1 MKLRDLAESSSD
13 PVIDVAKKA
22 ATALA
27 NPCLFRG
34 INNPEN
40 FADETFALK
49 NGYVLHV
56 AEGRILPRGSLT
68 GNSLALDLTPQHPD
82 WKKLNL
88 PLRNK
93 STFCSTDPMS
103 TSGFGALSLIL
114 PFNSVSRFGVMR
126 GDFNLVKNSHSNVTI
141 YSLMEDLA
149 ALLMRFHITFQRLER
164 IIDDPDTILKLKKNF
179 NIREVAEYKNL
190 SESELLK
197 RVKDLAL
204 RKVIVSS
211 KINST
216 DFRKHWDM
224 SKVEHLDALYDAIK
238 EDNGKDRALLD
249 AIIDE
254 FGMWVDIDTTL
265 MDLEKIAFKGSV
277 SAGIMK
283 ALSPEALGIW
293 AGSYSDIVKLPT
305 RLEHEVWFEGPH
317 LILQGSKHPHELIR
331 TAREI
336 L

>member
-1 MKLRDLAESSSD
+1 MKLRDLVESSSD
-13 PVIDVAKKA
+13 PVINVAKKA
-22 ATALA
+22 STALA

-34 INNPEN
+34 IKDAEH
-40 FADETFALK
+40 FAVETLALK
-49 NGYVLHV
+49 NGFVLYV
-56 AEGRILPRGSLT
+56 AEGRTLPRGSLT
-68 GNSLALDLTPQHPD
+68 GNSLALDITPHHPD

-88 PLRNK
+88 PQRNK
-93 STFCSTDPMS
+93 STFCSTDPKR
-103 TSGFGALSLIL
+103 TSGFGTLSLIL

-141 YSLMEDLA
+141 FRLMEDLA
-149 ALLMRFHITFQRLER
+149 VVLTRFHTTFKKLEE
-164 IIDDPDTILKLKKNF
+164 IIDNPDTILKLKKNLY
-179 NIREVAEYKNL
+179 IQVAAEYKNL

-204 RKVIVSS
+204 RKVILSS

-238 EDNGKDRALLD
+238 EDNSKDRELLD

-254 FGMWVDIDTTL
+254 IGLLVDIDTTL
-265 MDLEKIAFKGSV
+265 IDLEKIAFKGSV

-293 AGSYSDIVKLPT
+293 AGSYSDIAKLPT
-305 RLEHEVWFEGPH
+305 RPDHEVWFEGPH
-317 LILQGSKHPHELIR
+317 LILQGSNDPDELIR